1 MLTLDDHLKGLVKHT
16 SNTREEILLAIETNY
31 HELTE
36 NFLIVWSI
44 SEEADGKV
52 MYVLFGSGDGLK
64 AMERL
69 KEIAKKGN
77 CKRIYCVTQ
86 RPRGMEK
93 KLGFK
98 PVGVLMMQE
107 V

>member
-1 MLTLDDHLKGLVKHT
+1 MLTLNDHLNRLVKHT
-16 SNTREEILLAIETNY
+16 SNSRDEILLAMKTNY
-31 HELTE
+31 HELTDD
-36 NFLIVWSI
+36 FLIVWSL
-44 SEEADGKV
+44 SQEADGQV

-64 AMERL
+64 SMKRL
-69 KEIAKKGN
+69 KEIARDNG
-77 CKRIYCVTQ
+77 CKRMYCVTQ

-98 PVGVLMMQE
+98 PVGVLMVQE